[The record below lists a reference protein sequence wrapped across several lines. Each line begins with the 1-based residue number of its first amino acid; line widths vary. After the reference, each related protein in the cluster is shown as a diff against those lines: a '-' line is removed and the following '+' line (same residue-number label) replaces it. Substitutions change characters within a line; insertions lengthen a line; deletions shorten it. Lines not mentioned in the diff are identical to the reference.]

1 MMCDGSSSTVQYSP
15 LNGSI
20 HDGPMYQLT
29 SPPISTLTSLSQ
41 SLDSINVGSI
51 YEGEEGVLIKSIFQS
66 YKNIEVIF
74 LKKHFNIFPCSNFAI
89 ITILS

>member
-1 MMCDGSSSTVQYSP
+1 
-15 LNGSI
+15 
-20 HDGPMYQLT
+20 MYQLT

-41 SLDSINVGSI
+41 SLDSFNVGST

-74 LKKHFNIFPCSNFAI
+74 
-89 ITILS
+89 